1 MARPSNQLILR
12 KTNTVQRL
20 SWYTADN
27 ILRTEATIA
36 EVHAGSAEDV
46 DTAVKAAKAALNNP
60 SWKLLPGTDRGILM
74 GKLAD
79 LIEANKE
86 VLASVEAWDNGMHL
100 MLAALDNLAE
110 LTMFSRQTILRGT
123 D

>member
-1 MARPSNQLILR
+1 LHPLILR
-12 KTNTVQRL
+12 KTFIVYIL
-20 SWYTADN
+20 SEYAADN
-27 ILRTEATIA
+27 TSRTEATIA
-36 EVHAGSAEDV
+36 EVHAGSAKDV

-74 GKLAD
+74 SKLAD

-100 MLAALDNLAE
+100 VTVSQLCGADHTLQANH
-110 LTMFSRQTILRGT
+110 TPWH
-123 D
+123 

>member
-1 MARPSNQLILR
+1 M
-12 KTNTVQRL
+12 
-20 SWYTADN
+20 
-27 ILRTEATIA
+27 
-36 EVHAGSAEDV
+36 HAGSAKDV

-86 VLASVEAWDNGMHL
+86 VLASVEAWDNGMLLILIFHL
-100 MLAALDNLAE
+100 CGADSVKQANH
-110 LTMFSRQTILRGT
+110 TPWH
-123 D
+123 

>member
-1 MARPSNQLILR
+1 M
-12 KTNTVQRL
+12 
-20 SWYTADN
+20 
-27 ILRTEATIA
+27 
-36 EVHAGSAEDV
+36 HAGSAKDV

-74 GKLAD
+74 SKLAD

-100 MLAALDNLAE
+100 
-110 LTMFSRQTILRGT
+110 GT
-123 D
+123 VSSFCGADDVPQANHTPLH

>member
-1 MARPSNQLILR
+1 
-12 KTNTVQRL
+12 
-20 SWYTADN
+20 
-27 ILRTEATIA
+27 
-36 EVHAGSAEDV
+36 VHAGSAKDV

-74 GKLAD
+74 SKLAD

-100 MLAALDNLAE
+100 G
-110 LTMFSRQTILRGT
+110 TMSQIYEADYTT
-123 D
+123 QVNHTPWH